1 MFSKDGCKHTNRHA
15 LLSAQYFC
23 AETLG
28 LHQGLHLISNNV
40 VNRPTVLPLQ
50 IVLAMHDINP
60 QTHKGLRGGRLQV
73 RRLVPTSSLPLGKR
87 LLRTAAALRAA
98 ATTTTTTTTAAH
110 GRDLRRERG
119 ELVDEV
125 LGAEVAVELLV
136 WSAGRP
142 GTFYEDG
149 GERAGYF
156 GRCCAPD
163 GDRLRVGR
171 ETVRGDVAEE
181 EEFLA

>member
-1 MFSKDGCKHTNRHA
+1 
-15 LLSAQYFC
+15 
-23 AETLG
+23 
-28 LHQGLHLISNNV
+28 
-40 VNRPTVLPLQ
+40 
-50 IVLAMHDINP
+50 MHDINAH
-60 QTHKGLRGGRLQV
+60 TRKRLGGGRLHV

-87 LLRTAAALRAA
+87 LLRTAAALRIA
-98 ATTTTTTTTAAH
+98 ATTAAAAH
-110 GRDLRRERG
+110 RRDLRRERG

-136 WSAGRP
+136 WPAGRP

-149 GERAGYF
+149 RERAGYF

-171 ETVRGDVAEE
+171 EAVRGDVAEE
-181 EEFLA
+181 EEFLAGGVVPDEEGRGLVVA